1 MENTYAANPKNLF
14 IPSKTLKI
22 LPDAANVTIR
32 AQGEGTSQMVFSLPS
47 YLNFISP
54 ESLRMRFSLKF
65 SGRGQP
71 KPNPVA
77 AASSLFRHMRVSTMD
92 GMNVCEEV
100 DDYHSSVAM
109 GYSYTGDDGMNADR
123 ELNEGLSLTN
133 NPANQLFWTAPNV
146 PEDGVTTA
154 NVAKNVAISLPLNS
168 GLLGPTAPV
177 LPIGAL
183 GGINVRFEMATIK
196 KSVKLTSD
204 VSKGGPK
211 AVEVA
216 TEVTAAA
223 WTGDLNKIVNILAT
237 EKSDQQA
244 GFEIGDSIYYDK
256 AGTDTLIGL
265 VCGLTDGAG
274 NTQIAVRGNVGNTPA
289 TGQLLPVGTK
299 LFTKNTDRYNGW
311 TPGTNMQG
319 TGATIPAAISLANAV
334 APVKVNYEIND
345 LEMIVEQ
352 LQPPESYVNGLVQ
365 KLNSKEGL
373 VMNYK
378 NTTLHRV
385 NLVAVKG
392 NIQATIPNTARRVY
406 AINAMPLNSSDT
418 FNGDNLTCTSPD
430 FAQQY
435 QWSINSVL
443 QPDQRVPLRRLSLTP
458 AYVEQLALQ
467 ETFKSL
473 ASSGLFV
480 RNLQNAEKNFQI
492 SRSVSMFG
500 GVSDITKSD
509 LSLRIEYSDDA
520 VRQKTLNT
528 YICTA
533 RTLVIRANEVSVI
546 M

>member
-1 MENTYAANPKNLF
+1 MENTYAANPKSLF

-22 LPDAANVTIR
+22 LPDAANVTIK

-65 SGRGQP
+65 SGRGLP

-133 NPANQLFWTAPNV
+133 NPVNQLFWSAPNTPV
-146 PEDGVTTA
+146 VGVIAA

-168 GLLGPTAPV
+168 GLLGPSSPV
-177 LPIGAL
+177 LPIGAV
-183 GGINVRFEMATIK
+183 GGMNVRFEMATIK
-196 KSVKLTSD
+196 KSVKLTND
-204 VSKGGPK
+204 ASKGGAK
-211 AVEVA
+211 
-216 TEVTAAA
+216 EVTTAAQVLA
-223 WTGDLNKIVNILAT
+223 ANWTGDLNKIVNVILTDAGT
-237 EKSDQQA
+237 VQC
-244 GFEIGDSIYYDK
+244 GFEVGDSIYYDN
-256 AGTDTLIGL
+256 AGTDTLVGL
-265 VCGLTDGAG
+265 VCGVTDGAG
-274 NTQIAVRGNVGNTPA
+274 SSQIAVRGDVAATPA
-289 TGQLLPVGTK
+289 VGPLLVAGTK
-299 LFTKNTDRYNGW
+299 LFTKNSDRYNGW
-311 TPGTNMQG
+311 TPGVNMRG
-319 TGATIPAAISLANAV
+319 TGSVPAAITLANSL

-385 NLVAVKG
+385 NLVSVKG
-392 NIQATIPNTARRVY
+392 NIQANIPNTARRVY

-509 LSLRIEYSDDA
+509 LSLRIEYSDSA

-533 RTLVIRANEVSVI
+533 RTLVIRANDVSVI

>member
-1 MENTYAANPKNLF
+1 MENTYAANPKSLF

-22 LPDAANVTIR
+22 LPDAANVTIK

-65 SGRGQP
+65 SGRGLP

-133 NPANQLFWTAPNV
+133 NPVNQLFWSAPNTPV
-146 PEDGVTTA
+146 VGVTTA

-168 GLLGPTAPV
+168 GLLGPSSPV
-177 LPIGAL
+177 LPIGAV
-183 GGINVRFEMATIK
+183 GGMNVRFEMATIK
-196 KSVKLTSD
+196 KSVKLTND
-204 VSKGGPK
+204 VSKGGAK
-211 AVEVA
+211 
-216 TEVTAAA
+216 EVTTAAQVLA
-223 WTGDLNKIVNILAT
+223 ANWTGDLNKIVNVILTDAGT
-237 EKSDQQA
+237 VQC
-244 GFEIGDSIYYDK
+244 GFEVGDSIYYDN
-256 AGTDTLIGL
+256 AGTDTLVGL
-265 VCGLTDGAG
+265 VCGVTDGAG
-274 NTQIAVRGNVGNTPA
+274 SSQIAVRGDVAATPA
-289 TGQLLPVGTK
+289 VGPLLVAGTK
-299 LFTKNTDRYNGW
+299 LFTKNSDRYNGW
-311 TPGTNMQG
+311 TPGVNMRG
-319 TGATIPAAISLANAV
+319 TGSVPAAITLANAL

-352 LQPPESYVNGLVQ
+352 LQPPESYVNGLVE

-392 NIQATIPNTARRVY
+392 NIQANIPNTARRVY

-509 LSLRIEYSDDA
+509 LSLRIEYSDSA

-533 RTLVIRANEVSVI
+533 RTLVIRANDVSVI

>member
-22 LPDAANVTIR
+22 LPDAANVTIK

-65 SGRGQP
+65 SGRGLP

-133 NPANQLFWTAPNV
+133 NPVNQLFWSAPNTPV
-146 PEDGVTTA
+146 VGIIAA

-168 GLLGPTAPV
+168 GLLGPSSPV
-177 LPIGAL
+177 LPIGAV
-183 GGINVRFEMATIK
+183 GGMNVRFEMATIK
-196 KSVKLTSD
+196 KSVKLTND
-204 VSKGGPK
+204 ASKGGAK
-211 AVEVA
+211 
-216 TEVTAAA
+216 EVTTAAQVLA
-223 WTGDLNKIVNILAT
+223 ANWTGDLNKIVNVILTDAG
-237 EKSDQQA
+237 SVQC
-244 GFEIGDSIYYDK
+244 GFEVGDSIYYDN
-256 AGTDTLIGL
+256 AGTDTLVGL
-265 VCGLTDGAG
+265 VCGVTDGAG
-274 NTQIAVRGNVGNTPA
+274 SSQIAVRGDVAATPA
-289 TGQLLPVGTK
+289 VGPLLVAGTK
-299 LFTKNTDRYNGW
+299 LFTKNSDRYNGW
-311 TPGTNMQG
+311 TPGVNMRG
-319 TGATIPAAISLANAV
+319 TGSVPAAITLANSL

-385 NLVAVKG
+385 NLVSVKG
-392 NIQATIPNTARRVY
+392 NIQANIPNTARRVY

-509 LSLRIEYSDDA
+509 LSLRIEYSDSA

-533 RTLVIRANEVSVI
+533 RTLVIRANDVSVI